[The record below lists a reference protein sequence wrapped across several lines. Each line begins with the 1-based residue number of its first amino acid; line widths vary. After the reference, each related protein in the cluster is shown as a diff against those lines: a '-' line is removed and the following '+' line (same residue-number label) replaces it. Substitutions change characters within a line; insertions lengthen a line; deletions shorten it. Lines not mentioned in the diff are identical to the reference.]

1 MLDGTVSPVSLSAQW
16 DGVGPFPDTVDP
28 PKGVQMLWHP
38 TIVKPYLTLLS
49 ECSNPDTLE
58 GAAGALQNLAAGSW
72 KVVALFYLNNNLWQ
86 KQICNKKKKTN
97 KKKARWNETD
107 HIAIVSFTEHD

>member
-1 MLDGTVSPVSLSAQW
+1 
-16 DGVGPFPDTVDP
+16 
-28 PKGVQMLWHP
+28 MLWHP

-72 KVVALFYLNNNLWQ
+72 KVMLDLRCFSKLFALLYYIVKYKLSNY
-86 KQICNKKKKTN
+86 TT
-97 KKKARWNETD
+97 TD
-107 HIAIVSFTEHD
+107 EYTTASADVFSLS